1 MSVRLRK
8 LVLLLVLVLQPFQWL
23 QAAGMDHCGDG
34 GPDRSAHDPTVVHG
48 GPDFHAPAPD
58 TDRTADGTPICQDC
72 SHCGACFATL
82 PGGPQ
87 SGYPAATATVFFST
101 VARAPAPP
109 PTALLRPP
117 RA

>member
-8 LVLLLVLVLQPFQWL
+8 LVLLLVLALQPFQWL

-34 GPDRSAHDPTVVHG
+34 GPDRSAHDPAVVHG

-72 SHCGACFATL
+72 NHCGACFATL
-82 PGGPQ
+82 LGGPHPDH
-87 SGYPAATATVFFST
+87 PAATATAFFGT
-101 VARAPAPP
+101 LARAPAPP
-109 PTALLRPP
+109 PSALLRPP